1 MIDSTL
7 ITFIALVLSVI
18 VVSSFLVRQGKKMS
32 WLERFGLVGLAFYFP
47 FVLGLTLG
55 DIPIDD
61 GAVPP
66 AEWRR
71 WANLIPFGTIGPQVA
86 AGLESGLRQLAGNLL
101 ILVPLGVG
109 LPMVWER
116 FRPLAPTLLAGFGV
130 TLGIE
135 LSQVVISLMV
145 GVPYRAFDVDDLI
158 LNTLGVIIG
167 WLGWRVLL
175 GHVQNIKEDS

>member
-1 MIDSTL
+1 MIDCSL

-18 VVSSFLVRQGKKMS
+18 VVSIVLARLGKKMS
-32 WLERFGLVGLAFYFP
+32 WLERSGLVGLAVYFP

-61 GAVPP
+61 GAVSP

-101 ILVPLGVG
+101 ILVPLGLG
-109 LPMVWER
+109 LPMVWKR
-116 FRPLAPTLLAGFGV
+116 FRRLAPTLLVGFGV

-135 LSQVVISLMV
+135 ISQVVISLMV

-158 LNTLGVIIG
+158 LNTFGAIVG
-167 WLGWRVLL
+167 WLAWRVLF
-175 GHVQNIKEDS
+175 GHFQNPKAD